1 MMTRRSILF
10 IFLLT
15 GIFIVNLQSQDL
27 HFSQFYQAPLMY
39 NPAMSGQFDGDLR
52 IGVHFRDQWASI
64 SVPYRTFSGWAD
76 YKLINGAG
84 QTLTVGLLF
93 LYDRAGDGKLTT
105 NKIFGNIA
113 YNLNLNREWSV
124 SIGLAGGYVQKQLDF
139 NLLTFDAQWTSTGF
153 NPAIPSNE
161 LLDNQK
167 LNYPDAAAGIVLNYK
182 PTTGLHLYG
191 GISLKHLLK
200 PKESFYN
207 LNNKLGWQTLI
218 HGGMDLVLNEQ
229 FSLET
234 GFVFQAQKKAQ
245 NWLLGGNMGYDLGD
259 DNHTTLYAGLW
270 YRGVGDIIPTAGI
283 EYKSIK
289 GFLSYDFNLGQ
300 VKQTSRSFGAAE
312 LSLIYILKKK
322 PKVQRIVVPCIR
334 Y

>member
-1 MMTRRSILF
+1 MALKI
-10 IFLLT
+10 IAYVFLLT
-15 GIFIVNLQSQDL
+15 GFIASGIKAQDL

-39 NPAMSGQFDGDLR
+39 NPGLSGQFDGDLR
-52 IGVHFRDQWASI
+52 IGIHFRDQWASI

-76 YKLINGAG
+76 YKLIKGAG
-84 QTLTVGLLF
+84 QTLTIGMLF

-105 NKIFGNIA
+105 TKVFGNIA
-113 YNLNLNREWSV
+113 YNLALGQSWSV
-124 SIGLAGGYVQKQLDF
+124 SLGLAGGYVQKQLDF

-167 LNYPDAAAGIVLNYK
+167 LNYPDAAAGVVLNYK
-182 PTTGLHLYG
+182 PYTGMRIYG
-191 GISLKHLLK
+191 GISVRHLIK

-207 LNNKLGWQTLI
+207 LDNKLGFQTI
-218 HGGMDLVLNEQ
+218 FNAGMAMELNERIK
-229 FSLET
+229 LEP
-234 GFVFQAQKKAQ
+234 GFIFLTQKKAQ
-245 NWLLGGNMGYDLGD
+245 NWIVGGNMGYDLGD
-259 DNHTTLYAGLW
+259 DSHTLLYAGLW

-283 EYKSIK
+283 QYKSIK
-289 GFLSYDFNLGQ
+289 GMLSYDFNLGK
-300 VKQTSRSFGAAE
+300 VNNVSRAFGAAE
-312 LSLIYILKKK
+312 LSLIYIIKKP